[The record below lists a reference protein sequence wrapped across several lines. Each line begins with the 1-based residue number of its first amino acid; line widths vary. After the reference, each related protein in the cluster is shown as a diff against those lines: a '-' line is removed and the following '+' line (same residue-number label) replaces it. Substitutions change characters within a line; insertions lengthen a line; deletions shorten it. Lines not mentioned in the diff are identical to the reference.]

1 MLGATATR
9 DASGR
14 TAEMRGR
21 RGGVVRTRVSKGF
34 QWMEFSVGSYEQKL
48 GIWHDMTIPTNMVT
62 EVLSAWN
69 ILKSGLLW
77 LGTYV
82 LVEEQQIFGR
92 FKCMFPHLNRGDVS
106 FCGLVLGGP
115 SLKHSNN
122 QRTIVSNDDCSVIAG
137 SPRCSLR
144 SHIDVQGKLART

>member
-1 MLGATATR
+1 
-9 DASGR
+9 
-14 TAEMRGR
+14 MRGR

-69 ILKSGLLW
+69 WDCYGWDVS
-77 LGTYV
+77 
-82 LVEEQQIFGR
+82 VEEQQIFGR
-92 FKCMFPHLNRGDVS
+92 FKCMFPHLNRDDAS
-106 FCGLVLGGP
+106 FCGLVLGAP
-115 SLKHSNN
+115 SLEHSNN

-137 SPRCSLR
+137 IPRCSLR

>member
-1 MLGATATR
+1 
-9 DASGR
+9 
-14 TAEMRGR
+14 MRGPWW
-21 RGGVVRTRVSKGF
+21 RGENPGF
-34 QWMEFSVGSYEQKL
+34 EGISVDWIFSGILWAKL

-69 ILKSGLLW
+69 ILKLGLLW

-92 FKCMFPHLNRGDVS
+92 FKCMFPHLNRDDAS